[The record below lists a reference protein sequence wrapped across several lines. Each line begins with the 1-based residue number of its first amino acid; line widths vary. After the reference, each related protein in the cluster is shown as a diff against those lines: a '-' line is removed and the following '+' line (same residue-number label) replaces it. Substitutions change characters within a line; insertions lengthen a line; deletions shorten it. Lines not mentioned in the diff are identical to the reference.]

1 MILPD
6 LLSSAQDADVSA
18 TLRASI
24 TPLSSF
30 LQVTNGAAS
39 LSTPAYEPQGMRTRR
54 GLPELPSPLMLKGG
68 RRRGLQLAKEYA
80 SGSSDACA
88 NGTQEG

>member
-39 LSTPAYEPQGMRTRR
+39 LSAYEPQGMRTRR